1 MKDFFE
7 DVFDVLCE
15 FFLVLPRMIVVFII
29 AETIVL
35 VPLFLLKWLFC
46 GG

>member
-1 MKDFFE
+1 MKQFIE
-7 DVFDVLCE
+7 DVYDDLKC
-15 FFLVLPRMIVVFII
+15 FLWAFPRMIVVFII

>member
-7 DVFDVLCE
+7 DVFDVLGG
-15 FFLVLPRMIVVFII
+15 FFWAFPRMIVVFII

-35 VPLFLLKWLFC
+35 APLFLLKWLFF